1 MPKKAIVVS
10 LVAIVGLTIVAHQV
24 GAECLETIS
33 LSSPPE
39 AEPLAAIGGAEVRSQ
54 TAGERAGEQQA
65 FTVAVGL
72 DVPDGTSLFVFANGE
87 PAGTMTV
94 AGGVARLELSNTDG
108 TRLPAGV
115 DPVCG
120 IGPVWITDADG
131 TTLLAGSF

>member
-1 MPKKAIVVS
+1 MKAVMAS
-10 LVAIVGLTIVAHQV
+10 LVAAVSLAMAPHDA
-24 GAECLETIS
+24 GADCLEAIS
-33 LSSPPE
+33 LSPPSE
-39 AEPLAAIGGAEVRSQ
+39 AEQLAVIGGAEVRSQ

-72 DVPDGTSLFVFANGE
+72 NVPDGTSLFVFANGE

-94 AGGVARLELSNTDG
+94 AGGVARLELSNADG

>member
-1 MPKKAIVVS
+1 MKAVVVS
-10 LVAIVGLTIVAHQV
+10 LVAAVSLMMAAHN
-24 GAECLETIS
+24 ASADCLETIN
-33 LSSPPE
+33 LSPPSE
-39 AEPLAAIGGAEVRSQ
+39 AEQVAAIGGAEVRSQ
-54 TAGERAGEQQA
+54 TASERAGEQQA

-94 AGGVARLELSNTDG
+94 AGGVGRLELSNADG
-108 TRLPAGV
+108 ARLPAGV

-120 IGPVWITDADG
+120 IGPVWVTDADG